1 MVGIFKGWTKEL
13 RRISWN
19 DKEAKYDIRELSP
32 DHEKMGKGISWTKEE
47 IVTQRVLLM
56 VWDCSY

>member
-1 MVGIFKGWTKEL
+1 M
-13 RRISWN
+13 
-19 DKEAKYDIRELSP
+19 RELSP